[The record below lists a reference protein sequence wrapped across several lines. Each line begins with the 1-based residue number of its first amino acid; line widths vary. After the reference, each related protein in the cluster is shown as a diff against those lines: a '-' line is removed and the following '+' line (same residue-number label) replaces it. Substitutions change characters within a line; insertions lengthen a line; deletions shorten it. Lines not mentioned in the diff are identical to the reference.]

1 MNIFQKSWCSILGV
15 LLVFFLQGSCTN
27 PDVEVHKAVGD
38 SLDLI
43 ANYSKEDLEVQWIYN
58 NEIYIAEYD
67 KNKIKK
73 LKSQFYERL
82 EMNEDNIG
90 ITVKGLKLQDSGI
103 FSIVAKTNSI
113 QHPSK
118 LIQLHVHDLIRDVQI
133 VLSDSWP
140 LSGNIC
146 MFHLRCQASGD
157 PNPSYS
163 WSGDLVKTG
172 PNLNISLRLA
182 ESATL
187 NCTANN
193 TVSVKHTTKTV
204 ECTETSD
211 IVLGNAGFPQMYLLI
226 AVGVSIVVI
235 VIFSGTVA
243 ACCRWRK
250 QTGQGESEGGITVYE
265 DVNTDG
271 IAKKRPGSVVNGMS
285 IYETVDDMKVTQNL
299 PQTLYDKINYQR
311 HPAVSTNTSSPYQ
324 EVL

>member
-1 MNIFQKSWCSILGV
+1 MNIFQKSWRSILGV
-15 LLVFFLQGSCTN
+15 LLVFFLQSSCTD
-27 PDVEVHKAVGD
+27 PVVEVHKAVGD

-43 ANYSKEDLEVQWIYN
+43 ANFSKEDLEVKWKL
-58 NEIYIAEYD
+58 NETDLAEYA
-67 KNKIKK
+67 KNKLIL
-73 LKSQFYERL
+73 LKSQFYKRL

-90 ITVKGLKLQDSGI
+90 ITVKDLKLQDSGI
-103 FSIVAKTNSI
+103 LSIVAGTSSI
-113 QHPSK
+113 QYPTK

-133 VLSDSWP
+133 ELNDSWL
-140 LSGNIC
+140 LSKNIC
-146 MFHLRCQASGD
+146 IFNLRCQASGD

-163 WSGDLVKTG
+163 WSGYLVKTG
-172 PNLNISLRLA
+172 PNLNISLHPA

-193 TVSVKHTTKTV
+193 TVSIKHTTKTV
-204 ECTETSD
+204 ECKEQS
-211 IVLGNAGFPQMYLLI
+211 VLGNAGFPQMYLLI
-226 AVGVSIVVI
+226 AVGVSIIVI

-243 ACCRWRK
+243 ACCRWRN

-311 HPAVSTNTSSPYQ
+311 HPAVSANTSSPYQ

>member
-1 MNIFQKSWCSILGV
+1 MNIFQESCCSILGV
-15 LLVFFLQGSCTN
+15 LLVFFLQGSCTG

-90 ITVKGLKLQDSGI
+90 ITVKDLKLQDSGI
-103 FSIVAKTNSI
+103 FSIVVKKNSI

-133 VLSDSWP
+133 ESSNSWLP
-140 LSGNIC
+140 SNNIC
-146 MFHLRCQASGD
+146 MFHLWCLASGD

-163 WSGDLVKTG
+163 WSSDTVKTG

-204 ECTETSD
+204 
-211 IVLGNAGFPQMYLLI
+211 V
-226 AVGVSIVVI
+226 
-235 VIFSGTVA
+235 
-243 ACCRWRK
+243 CRGKNEYSRFCVK
-250 QTGQGESEGGITVYE
+250 
-265 DVNTDG
+265 
-271 IAKKRPGSVVNGMS
+271 MS
-285 IYETVDDMKVTQNL
+285 N
-299 PQTLYDKINYQR
+299 
-311 HPAVSTNTSSPYQ
+311 S
-324 EVL
+324 

>member
-15 LLVFFLQGSCTN
+15 LLVFFLQGSCTD
-27 PDVEVHKAVGD
+27 PVHPPQQVHKAVGD

-43 ANYSKEDLEVQWIYN
+43 ANFSKEDLEVKWKYN
-58 NEIYIAEYD
+58 ENDFAEYET
-67 KNKIKK
+67 NKIKK
-73 LKSQFYERL
+73 LKSQFHERL
-82 EMNEDNIG
+82 KMNEDNIG
-90 ITVKGLKLQDSGI
+90 ITVKDLELQDSGT
-103 FSIVAKTNSI
+103 FSIVAKTSSV
-113 QHPSK
+113 QYPTE

-133 VLSDSWP
+133 ELSDSWL

-163 WSGDLVKTG
+163 WSGDPVNIG
-172 PNLNISLRLA
+172 PNLNISLPPA

-193 TVSVKHTTKTV
+193 TVSIKHTTETV
-204 ECTETSD
+204 VCKELS
-211 IVLGNAGFPQMYLLI
+211 VSGNAGFPQMYLLI

-311 HPAVSTNTSSPYQ
+311 HPAVSANTSSPYQ